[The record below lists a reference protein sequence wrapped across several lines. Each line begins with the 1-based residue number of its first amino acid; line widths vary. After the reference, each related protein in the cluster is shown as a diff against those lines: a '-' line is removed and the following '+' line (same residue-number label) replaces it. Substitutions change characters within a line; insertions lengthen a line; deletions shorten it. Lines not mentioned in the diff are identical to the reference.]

1 MSINV
6 VSYFNPTPSIAR
18 FYSEQTLN
26 TQLSMYALANYNN
39 FFVCGKQILRSDLE
53 KGNNSANHVRN
64 DSPTL
69 RHTHQ

>member
-1 MSINV
+1 
-6 VSYFNPTPSIAR
+6 
-18 FYSEQTLN
+18 
-26 TQLSMYALANYNN
+26 MYALANYNN

-69 RHTHQ
+69 RHAHQ